1 MTWHHHTVAVDFASY
16 IVSVSVFTLGNMQH
30 PMWSSLA
37 VVLLLSDSV
46 GCMSRGRLL
55 QTLVVMWLFELLMFI
70 VATSAQSYNKT
81 FSLFFTVLM
90 RRTVCMPKSFELLTC
105 WLNIWCTY
113 LLPLTKDIT
122 TLTAY
127 FHDNHQWLRHK
138 IFVLNSKIT
147 APMCFP
153 HQKTRWGNT

>member
-1 MTWHHHTVAVDFASY
+1 MTWQHHTVAVDFANY
-16 IVSVSVFTLGNMQH
+16 IVSVSVFTLWNMQH

-46 GCMSRGRLL
+46 CCIFRGGLL

-70 VATSAQSYNKT
+70 VATSTQSYNKT
-81 FSLFFTVLM
+81 FSLFLM
-90 RRTVCMPKSFELLTC
+90 RRTVCMSKSFELLTC

-113 LLPLTKDIT
+113 LLPLSKDVT

-127 FHDNHQWLRHK
+127 FHDNHQWLQHK
-138 IFVLNSKIT
+138 NIVLNSKNY
-147 APMCFP
+147 PYVFP
-153 HQKTRWGNT
+153 LQKTRSTWRY